1 MFFQKVSVF
10 LKYFKISNKTRQ
22 KQLLI
27 GKVTKHTMNKNNG
40 IWHYQ
45 KSDESKEW
53 DKDDTAIS
61 CAMYSVEH
69 NWNIASRE

>member
-1 MFFQKVSVF
+1 MPMFFQKVSVF

-40 IWHYQ
+40 I
-45 KSDESKEW
+45 
-53 DKDDTAIS
+53 
-61 CAMYSVEH
+61 
-69 NWNIASRE
+69 